1 MQIKTNLS
9 TYEPPEFDQVS
20 AGVYA
25 AQIVSASPETA
36 STGNLYLNVEF
47 EITGPTEVGRHVW
60 ANFYLT
66 EKARWKI
73 AMLVSAVGLPQ
84 EDQLETDHL
93 IGKKLRIVVKDS
105 DSSFGTNSEAVH
117 FRRLVTETVP
127 F

>member
-60 ANFYLT
+60 GEF
-66 EKARWKI
+66 
-73 AMLVSAVGLPQ
+73 LP
-84 EDQLETDHL
+84 H
-93 IGKKLRIVVKDS
+93 
-105 DSSFGTNSEAVH
+105 
-117 FRRLVTETVP
+117 
-127 F
+127 